1 VGKVTQLLVDTL
13 IIYSVFNEALNT
25 IQGIPNKP
33 ENINSGVC
41 RGHSTARKMNTNIIS
56 GAGENRKYDF
66 YRAVILEAP
75 EIFHVLSLPV

>member
-1 VGKVTQLLVDTL
+1 
-13 IIYSVFNEALNT
+13 
-25 IQGIPNKP
+25 
-33 ENINSGVC
+33 
-41 RGHSTARKMNTNIIS
+41 MNTNIIS